1 MNKKDVKIKKKPVK
15 ALDRKPIGAKDDPE
29 ESARDWHSM
38 SEEERMEILSH
49 LSDMPFQ

>member
-1 MNKKDVKIKKKPVK
+1 MNKKNGKFKKEPVK

-29 ESARDWHSM
+29 ETPRDWHSM